1 MPHRY
6 DNQHAQQ
13 ADESRKTGGCPLRAE
28 RRSRSGPSDQTK
40 PARAGRRSRSGPAN
54 QTKPARAGAA
64 EPERAIKP
72 ASQNP
77 DTPRTPYSGTLT
89 GDTSVFR
96 LKSSALISMLLLC
109 LFLLRR
115 WHCRV
120 RTGLSLSGWRAL
132 GTAAWKSVP
141 GSCWPARIRPEV
153 IPGWLRSWDFRLR
166 RCGSGARGSPSP
178 GRVGSRTPGA
188 PGGGRRASC

>member
-1 MPHRY
+1 MPATGRAAEPERAIRP
-6 DNQHAQQ
+6 NQTG
-13 ADESRKTGGCPLRAE
+13 TGGAAEPERASKPNQTGTG
-28 RRSRSGPSDQTK
+28 RGDGTAARQQTK
-40 PARAGRRSRSGPAN
+40 PNRHGPGRRNRSAPAN

-132 GTAAWKSVP
+132 GTAAWKS
-141 GSCWPARIRPEV
+141 
-153 IPGWLRSWDFRLR
+153 
-166 RCGSGARGSPSP
+166 
-178 GRVGSRTPGA
+178 
-188 PGGGRRASC
+188 